1 MTYAVTLNPHLGFLQ
16 AAVTCDLRY
25 DGLVCRNEDLPAG
38 MTCPDFQV
46 RFLCEP
52 RGQDC
57 SGVPTPSTSHPQVG
71 PHGPTHFT
79 GHRTPPSQVHYPGKQ
94 PQGSECSCMV
104 FCFFPFRT
112 QELCES
118 QGGRPGFPVPNSKR
132 LWFVDTVL

>member
-1 MTYAVTLNPHLGFLQ
+1 MLQ

-57 SGVPTPSTSHPQVG
+57 SGVPTVAPQHRPVVTVG
-71 PHGPTHFT
+71 P
-79 GHRTPPSQVHYPGKQ
+79 PPSLPG
-94 PQGSECSCMV
+94 
-104 FCFFPFRT
+104 
-112 QELCES
+112 ES
-118 QGGRPGFPVPNSKR
+118 SSADP
-132 LWFVDTVL
+132 

>member
-1 MTYAVTLNPHLGFLQ
+1 MTYAVALNPHLGMLQ

-71 PHGPTHFT
+71 PHSPTHFT
-79 GHRTPPSQVHYPGKQ
+79 GHRTPSSQVQYPGKQ
-94 PQGSECSCMV
+94 SLGSECSVSSRSELRSCVKVEVAVPLGSPSLTSLMV
-104 FCFFPFRT
+104 
-112 QELCES
+112 S
-118 QGGRPGFPVPNSKR
+118 
-132 LWFVDTVL
+132 VDAKQH